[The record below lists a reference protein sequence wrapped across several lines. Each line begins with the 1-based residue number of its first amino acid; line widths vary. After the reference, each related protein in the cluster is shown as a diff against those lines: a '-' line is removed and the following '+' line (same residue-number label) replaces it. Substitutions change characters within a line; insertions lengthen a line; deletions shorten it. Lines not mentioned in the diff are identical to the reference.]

1 MTSFLLCATPAS
13 GHVTRIA
20 EVARHLVAKGHRVR
34 ILTGT
39 RFRDAVRATGAEF
52 LPLPPGADID
62 LDDPWRQFPE
72 GRLKTGMGSLR
83 FNIAELFVKP
93 MGAQV
98 AAIDAA
104 ARAEPIDT
112 IIAEGTFAGASVIAS
127 RPHPRPAVVLLGLT
141 PVSAASVDTA
151 PFGFN
156 LPPLAGLPGRLRNRI
171 LTAIGD
177 VILIRPIFAAARA
190 PFRAATGQELATD
203 SLDWYQHADLVAQL
217 TVPGFEYPRRDLP
230 STIRFL
236 GPLVADGTGSAEL
249 PDWWDDLD
257 DARAVVHVTQGT
269 VANKDFEQLVLPT
282 VRALAHDDVLV
293 VVTTG
298 GRPVDSLPGN
308 LPSNVRVGSYLP
320 YHLLL
325 PRLDLL
331 VTNGGYGGVQYALA
345 HGVPLVVA
353 GRTEDK
359 GEVCARVAWS
369 GCGIDLRT
377 DRAHDDA
384 VRTAVH
390 TVLAEP
396 AYRTA
401 ATRMRDEIAAAPG
414 WSGLDAVL
422 DEALAATLA

>member
-13 GHVTRIA
+13 GHVTRIV
-20 EVARHLVAKGHRVR
+20 EVARHLLANGHRVR

-39 RFRDAVRATGAEF
+39 RFRDAVRASGAAF

-62 LDDPWRQFPE
+62 LDDPWQQFPE

-104 ARAEPIDT
+104 AATEPIDV
-112 IIAEGTFAGASVIAS
+112 IIAEGTFAGASLIAA
-127 RPHPRPAVVLLGLT
+127 RPRPRPSVVLLGLT

-156 LPPLAGLPGRLRNRI
+156 LPPLAGVRGRLRNRI
-171 LTAIGD
+171 LTTIGD
-177 VILIRPIFAAARA
+177 AVLIRPIFAAARE
-190 PFRAATGQELATD
+190 PFRAATGQELAAD
-203 SLDWYQHADLVAQL
+203 SLDWYAHADIVAQL

-230 STIRFL
+230 ATFRFI
-236 GPLVADGTGSAEL
+236 GPLVGSEPGVVPL
-249 PDWWDDLD
+249 PDWWGDLD
-257 DARAVVHVTQGT
+257 GDRPVVHVTQGT

-282 VRALAHDDVLV
+282 VRALADEDVLV

-298 GRPVDSLPGN
+298 GRPVETLPAN
-308 LPSNVRVGSYLP
+308 LPANVRVASYLP
-320 YHLLL
+320 YDLLL

-377 DRAHDDA
+377 DRAGEAA
-384 VRTAVH
+384 VRTAVR
-390 TVLAEP
+390 TVLADP
-396 AYRTA
+396 SYRA
-401 ATRMRDEIAAAPG
+401 AAGRLRDEIASAPG
-414 WSGLDAVL
+414 WRGLDAVL
-422 DEALAATLA
+422 EEVMAGSLA